1 MIIGICGLQGSGKDS
16 IGSYL
21 IKNHGFVKLSF
32 AGVIKDIAAIIFDW
46 DRELLEGSTKES
58 REWREKIDTWWEQKL
73 GIKNFTPRYVLQ
85 NFGTDLF
92 RNHFH
97 PDIWVRVVERQLLKY
112 KNVVITD
119 CRFSNEIKMI
129 REAGGLIINVTR
141 GDLPTWYIDYKNN
154 KITKPENIHP
164 SEYVWIKESFD
175 YEILNNGSL
184 EDLYTKTKN
193 TINLN

>member
-154 KITKPENIHP
+154 KITKPENIHL